1 MWPHYEPARWSDRCD
16 GETFDTLPL
25 VSPQV
30 TSVVCRRLVSR
41 RVVGFCR
48 RSVDLSSRRG
58 RRVRGVHSGTI
69 RLVARPL
76 PVSGYHFHRLGW
88 LIKSHRRGRLRLA
101 GKTLYSSNTLWP
113 PPRTYQRDSKAKRAT
128 GSEKVTSWFSGWE
141 CAIRMMQG
149 LAGSARKQRR
159 TKGRAPNLGR

>member
-1 MWPHYEPARWSDRCD
+1 MVPAAVTWVAAVGAVLRWTWPHYEPARWSDRCD

-76 PVSGYHFHRLGW
+76 PVSGYHFHRIPPALKF
-88 LIKSHRRGRLRLA
+88 LRRGRLRLA
-101 GKTLYSSNTLWP
+101 DKTLYS
-113 PPRTYQRDSKAKRAT
+113 
-128 GSEKVTSWFSGWE
+128 
-141 CAIRMMQG
+141 
-149 LAGSARKQRR
+149 
-159 TKGRAPNLGR
+159 

>member
-25 VSPQV
+25 ASPQV

-41 RVVGFCR
+41 RVVGFCQ

-69 RLVARPL
+69 RLVARPP

-88 LIKSHRRGRLRLA
+88 HCKS
-101 GKTLYSSNTLWP
+101 S
-113 PPRTYQRDSKAKRAT
+113 
-128 GSEKVTSWFSGWE
+128 
-141 CAIRMMQG
+141 
-149 LAGSARKQRR
+149 SARQAQVGRQDIIFINRHLLAAKVLGYRGQGQMRSGSGQTGIMVLRMGMRHTQHTGPCRLQRKTR
-159 TKGRAPNLGR
+159 SRELGTLCHT